1 MTSKKKKFDLADES
15 NNGIRLPLDLL
26 LVHDV
31 EDLEEALRSKWA
43 VESDGEIIFL
53 LNKKDLEEYVLD
65 LDEYKYYSID
75 EIEHDRIRAVM
86 DLLNKAEDDNIL
98 DHIINRLVR

>member
-1 MTSKKKKFDLADES
+1 MSSKKKKFEIGEES
-15 NNGIRLPLDLL
+15 SNGVRLPLDLL
-26 LVHDV
+26 LIHDV

-53 LNKKDLEEYVLD
+53 MNKKDLEEFVLD
-65 LDEYKYYSID
+65 LDEYKYYGID
-75 EIEHDRIRAVM
+75 EIEHDRIRAVI